1 MSIKEILLG
10 SATIDTIYANI
21 GLLIL
26 RVYTGLALASQHGIR
41 KIPPPE
47 KFIHGVGELG
57 FPLPGFFAWSAGC
70 AEFFG
75 GILLAVGLLT
85 RPAAFFI
92 LITMLTAVLGRHAA
106 DPFSVKELAVTYG
119 FIAITFLLVGSGRFG
134 IDRLFHHQKTDK
146 S

>member
-1 MSIKEILLG
+1 MSIKGLLLG
-10 SATIDTIYANI
+10 RAKIDTTSANI

-26 RVYTGLALASQHGIR
+26 RVYTGLVLASQHGIR

-47 KFIHGVGELG
+47 KFIQGVGELG
-57 FPLPGFFAWSAGC
+57 FPLPEVFAWWAGC

-85 RPAAFFI
+85 RPAAFVI
-92 LITMLTAVLGRHAA
+92 LITMVTAVFGRHAA

-119 FIAITFLLVGSGRFG
+119 IIATTFLLVGSGRYG
-134 IDRLFHHQKTDK
+134 IDRLFHHQRTNK

>member
-1 MSIKEILLG
+1 MSIKELLLG
-10 SATIDTIYANI
+10 GAKINNTYANS

-26 RVYTGLALASQHGIR
+26 RVFTGLVLASQHGIR

-47 KFIHGVGELG
+47 KFIQGVGDLG
-57 FPLPGFFAWSAGC
+57 FPLAEFFAWAAGC

-92 LITMLTAVLGRHAA
+92 LITMLTAVFGRHAT
-106 DPFSVKELAVTYG
+106 DPFNVKELAVTYG
-119 FIAITFLLVGSGRFG
+119 IIAITFLMAGSGRYG
-134 IDRLFHHQKTDK
+134 LDKLFHR
-146 S
+146 

>member
-1 MSIKEILLG
+1 MSIKELLLG
-10 SATIDTIYANI
+10 GAKIDTAYPNI

-26 RVYTGLALASQHGIR
+26 RVYTGLVLASQHGIG

-47 KFIHGVGELG
+47 KFIQGVGELG
-57 FPLPGFFAWSAGC
+57 FPLPEVFAWSAGC

-92 LITMLTAVLGRHAA
+92 LITMVTAVFGRHAA
-106 DPFSVKELAVTYG
+106 DPFSVKELAAIYG
-119 FIAITFLLVGSGRFG
+119 IIAITFLLAGSGRYG
-134 IDRLFHHQKTDK
+134 IDRIFHRQ
-146 S
+146 

>member
-1 MSIKEILLG
+1 MSIKELLLG
-10 SATIDTIYANI
+10 GATIDTAYANI

-26 RVYTGLALASQHGIR
+26 RVYTGLVVASQHGIR

-47 KFIHGVGELG
+47 KFIQGVGELG
-57 FPLPGFFAWSAGC
+57 FPLPAFFAWSAGC

-92 LITMLTAVLGRHAA
+92 LITMLTAVFGRHAE
-106 DPFSVKELAVTYG
+106 DPFSIKELAVTYG
-119 FIAITFLLVGSGRFG
+119 FISITFLLIGSGRYG
-134 IDRLFHHQKTDK
+134 IDKLFNQRTDK

>member
-1 MSIKEILLG
+1 MSIKGLLLG
-10 SATIDTIYANI
+10 GARIDSAYANI

-26 RVYTGLALASQHGIR
+26 RVYTGLVLASQHGIR

-47 KFIHGVGELG
+47 KFIQGVGELG

-106 DPFSVKELAVTYG
+106 DPFSIKELAVTYG
-119 FIAITFLLVGSGRFG
+119 FIAITFLLIGSGRYG
-134 IDRLFHHQKTDK
+134 VDRIFHHQGTYK

>member
-1 MSIKEILLG
+1 MSLKGLLFG
-10 SATIDTIYANI
+10 GAKINSTYAGA

-26 RVYTGLALASQHGIR
+26 RVYAGLVLASQHGIR

-47 KFIHGVGELG
+47 IFIHGVGELG
-57 FPLPGFFAWSAGC
+57 FPLPEFFAWAAGC

-92 LITMLTAVLGRHAA
+92 LINMLTAVFGRHAV
-106 DPFSVKELAVTYG
+106 DPFNVKELAVTYAI
-119 FIAITFLLVGSGRFG
+119 IAITFLFEGSGRYG
-134 IDRLFHHQKTDK
+134 LDRFFKR
-146 S
+146 